1 MKKGIAVLL
10 ALLLLFSLVGCSA
23 KSEMA
28 TSDMAMEVPAEEP
41 AAEEP
46 AAPEVDYSGWDT
58 VIEEEAEAEPAAGET
73 AADTTALTEKII
85 YSASLSAET
94 TEFDAAIAAV
104 ESMIAESGGYIES
117 SNISGDT
124 RYNDD
129 GTTSVVNRYASYT
142 VAVPSEK
149 FEDFLSQSGAIGNV
163 TSLNRSAENITSRYT
178 DTEAR
183 IASLKVQEERLLAM
197 MEGTGDLE
205 SLIALE
211 ERLSEVT
218 YEIESYQRDLNNW
231 DRRVAYSTVSID
243 LWEVSVY
250 TPTVPVT
257 RTFGEK
263 LGDAF
268 SDGWK
273 SFVRGLQGLILV
285 LAELLPNLVLLAVIV
300 LAVVFGIRAIR
311 KRRIA
316 KWAKKTKK
324 PEQKDGE

>member
-10 ALLLLFSLVGCSA
+10 ALLLLLSLVGCGAKTEFSA
-23 KSEMA
+23 
-28 TSDMAMEVPAEEP
+28 SDMAMEVPAEEP
-41 AAEEP
+41 AAPEPDYNGWDAVTEESAAEEP
-46 AAPEVDYSGWDT
+46 AAG
-58 VIEEEAEAEPAAGET
+58 AEPDA
-73 AADTTALTEKII
+73 AADPDAATVAEKII

-94 TEFDAAIAAV
+94 TAFDTAIASI
-104 ESMIAESGGYIES
+104 ESMVAASGGYIQS
-117 SNISGDT
+117 SNVSGDT

-149 FEDFLSQSGAIGNV
+149 FEDFLNQTGTIGNV
-163 TSLNRSAENITSRYT
+163 TNLSRSAENITSRYT

-197 MEGTGDLE
+197 MEESGDLE

-211 ERLSEVT
+211 QRLSEVT
-218 YEIESYQRDLNNW
+218 YEIESYQRELNNW
-231 DRRVAYSTVSID
+231 DRRLAYSTVSID

-268 SDGWK
+268 SDGWRG
-273 SFVRGLQGLILV
+273 FTRGLQNLV
-285 LAELLPNLVLLAVIV
+285 LLLAELLPNLVLLAVIV
-300 LAVVFGIRAIR
+300 LAVVFIVRTIR
-311 KRRIA
+311 KRRAA
-316 KWAKKTKK
+316 KRAKPAK

>member
-10 ALLLLFSLVGCSA
+10 ALLLLLSLVGCGA
-23 KSEMA
+23 KGEFS
-28 TSDMAMEVPAEEP
+28 TSDMAMEMPAEEP
-41 AAEEP
+41 AAP
-46 AAPEVDYSGWDT
+46 MPDYNGWD
-58 VIEEEAEAEPAAGET
+58 VITEEEAEAEPAGET
-73 AADTTALTEKII
+73 EADIAVQTEKII

-94 TEFDAAIAAV
+94 TEFDAAIAAI
-104 ESMIAESGGYIES
+104 ESMIAESGGYIQS
-117 SNISGDT
+117 SNVSGDT

-183 IASLKVQEERLLAM
+183 IESLKVQEERLLAM
-197 MEGTGDLE
+197 MEESGDLE

-218 YEIESYQRDLNNW
+218 YEVESYQRDLNNW
-231 DRRVAYSTVSID
+231 DRWVAYSTVSID

-273 SFVRGLQGLILV
+273 SFTRGVQGLILV

-300 LAVVFGIRAIR
+300 LAVVFGVRVVR
-311 KRRIA
+311 KRRAA
-316 KWAKKTKK
+316 KRAKTAK

>member
-1 MKKGIAVLL
+1 MKKGIAALL

-41 AAEEP
+41 AAPEP
-46 AAPEVDYSGWDT
+46 DYNGWDT
-58 VIEEEAEAEPAAGET
+58 VTEESAAEEPVAAAGAELEAEPDAA
-73 AADTTALTEKII
+73 AMAEKII
-85 YSASLSAET
+85 YSANVSAET
-94 TEFDAAIAAV
+94 TEFDAAIAAI
-104 ESMIAESGGYIES
+104 ESMIAEAGGYIQS
-117 SNISGDT
+117 SNVSGDT

-142 VAVPSEK
+142 VAVPSGK
-149 FEDFLSQSGAIGNV
+149 FEDFLSKSGTIGNV
-163 TSLNRSAENITSRYT
+163 TSLSRSADNITSRYT

-211 ERLSEVT
+211 QRLSEVT

-231 DRRVAYSTVSID
+231 DRQVAYSTVSID
-243 LWEVSVY
+243 LREVSVY

-273 SFVRGLQGLILV
+273 SFVRGLQGLILA

-300 LAVVFGIRAIR
+300 LAAVFVVRAFR
-311 KRRIA
+311 KRRAA
-316 KWAKKTKK
+316 KWAKKAKK
-324 PEQKDGE
+324 PEQQDGE

>member
-58 VIEEEAEAEPAAGET
+58 VTEEEAEAEPAAGET

-94 TEFDAAIAAV
+94 TEFDAAIAAFK
-104 ESMIAESGGYIES
+104 SMIAESGGYIES

-311 KRRIA
+311 KRRAA
-316 KWAKKTKK
+316 KWAKKAKK
-324 PEQKDGE
+324 PEQKDGQ

>member
-10 ALLLLFSLVGCSA
+10 ALLLLLSLVGCGA
-23 KSEMA
+23 KSEFS

-41 AAEEP
+41 AAP
-46 AAPEVDYSGWDT
+46 MPDYEGWD
-58 VIEEEAEAEPAAGET
+58 VITEEEAEPAEAESGTAAEPDDATVA
-73 AADTTALTEKII
+73 EKII

-94 TEFDAAIAAV
+94 TAFDTAIASI
-104 ESMIAESGGYIES
+104 ESMVTESGGYIQS
-117 SNISGDT
+117 SNVSGDT

-149 FEDFLSQSGAIGNV
+149 FEDFLNQTGTIGNV
-163 TSLNRSAENITSRYT
+163 TNLSRSAENITSRYT

-183 IASLKVQEERLLAM
+183 ISSLKVQEERLLAM
-197 MEGTGDLE
+197 MEESGDLE

-211 ERLSEVT
+211 QRLSEVT
-218 YEIESYQRDLNNW
+218 YEIESYQRELNDW

-268 SDGWK
+268 SDGWRG
-273 SFVRGLQGLILV
+273 FVRGLQNLV
-285 LAELLPNLVLLAVIV
+285 LLLAELLPNLVLLSVIV
-300 LAVVFGIRAIR
+300 LAVVFGIRTIR
-311 KRRIA
+311 KRRAA
-316 KWAKKTKK
+316 KRAKKATK
-324 PEQKDGE
+324 PDQKDGE

>member
-1 MKKGIAVLL
+1 MKKGIAALL
-10 ALLLLFSLVGCSA
+10 ALLLLFSLVSCSA
-23 KSEMA
+23 KYASTA
-28 TSDMAMEVPAEEP
+28 GDMAMEVPAEEP

-46 AAPEVDYSGWDT
+46 AAPEVDYNGWDT
-58 VIEEEAEAEPAAGET
+58 VTEEETAAEPAAGET

-94 TEFDAAIAAV
+94 TEFDAAIAAI
-104 ESMIAESGGYIES
+104 ESMIAESGGYIQS

-149 FEDFLSQSGAIGNV
+149 FEDFLSKSGNIGNV

-197 MEGTGDLE
+197 MEESGDLE

-211 ERLSEVT
+211 QRLSEVT

-231 DRRVAYSTVSID
+231 DRRVAFSTVSID

-263 LGDAF
+263 LSDAF

-273 SFVRGLQGLILV
+273 SFVRGVQNLVLV

-300 LAVVFGIRAIR
+300 LAVIFIVRAIR
-311 KRRIA
+311 KRRTA
-316 KWAKKTKK
+316 KRTKAAKT
-324 PEQKDGE
+324 EQKDGE

>member
-10 ALLLLFSLVGCSA
+10 ALLLLLSLVGCGA
-23 KSEMA
+23 KGELS

-41 AAEEP
+41 AAP
-46 AAPEVDYSGWDT
+46 MPDYEGWD
-58 VIEEEAEAEPAAGET
+58 VITEEEAEAEPAEAESGT
-73 AADTTALTEKII
+73 AAEPDDATVAEKII

-94 TEFDAAIAAV
+94 TAFDTAIASI
-104 ESMIAESGGYIES
+104 ESMVTESGGYIQS
-117 SNISGDT
+117 SNVSGDT

-149 FEDFLSQSGAIGNV
+149 FEDFLNQTGTIGNV
-163 TSLNRSAENITSRYT
+163 TNLNRSAENITSRYT

-183 IASLKVQEERLLAM
+183 IESLKVQEERLLAM
-197 MEGTGDLE
+197 MEESGDLE

-211 ERLSEVT
+211 QRLSEVT

-268 SDGWK
+268 SDGWRG
-273 SFVRGLQGLILV
+273 FVRGLQNLV
-285 LAELLPNLVLLAVIV
+285 LLLAELLPNLVLLAVIV
-300 LAVVFGIRAIR
+300 LAVVFSVRTFR
-311 KRRIA
+311 KRRA
-316 KWAKKTKK
+316 ATRAKKATK
-324 PEQKDGE
+324 PDQKDGE

>member
-10 ALLLLFSLVGCSA
+10 ALLLLLSLVGCGA
-23 KSEMA
+23 KGELS

-41 AAEEP
+41 AAP
-46 AAPEVDYSGWDT
+46 MPDYEGWD
-58 VIEEEAEAEPAAGET
+58 VITEEEAEPAEAESGTAAEPDDATVA
-73 AADTTALTEKII
+73 EKII

-94 TEFDAAIAAV
+94 TAFDTAIASI
-104 ESMIAESGGYIES
+104 ESMVTESGGYIQS
-117 SNISGDT
+117 SNVSGDT

-149 FEDFLSQSGAIGNV
+149 FEDFLNQTGTIGNV
-163 TSLNRSAENITSRYT
+163 TNLNRSAENITSRYT

-183 IASLKVQEERLLAM
+183 IESLKVQEERLLAM
-197 MEGTGDLE
+197 MEESGDLE

-211 ERLSEVT
+211 QRLSEVT
-218 YEIESYQRDLNNW
+218 YEIESYQRELNDW

-268 SDGWK
+268 SDGWRG
-273 SFVRGLQGLILV
+273 FVRGLQNLV
-285 LAELLPNLVLLAVIV
+285 LLLAELLPNLVLLSVIV
-300 LAVVFGIRAIR
+300 LAVVFGIRTIR
-311 KRRIA
+311 KRRAA
-316 KWAKKTKK
+316 KRAKKATK
-324 PEQKDGE
+324 PDQKDGE

>member
-10 ALLLLFSLVGCSA
+10 ALLLLLSLVGCGA
-23 KSEMA
+23 KGEMA
-28 TSDMAMEVPAEEP
+28 ASDMAMEVPAEEP
-41 AAEEP
+41 AM
-46 AAPEVDYSGWDT
+46 PETEYGGWDAVT
-58 VIEEEAEAEPAAGET
+58 EEAVESPEAESGGGAEPDAT
-73 AADTTALTEKII
+73 LTEKII

-94 TEFDAAIAAV
+94 TEFDAAIAAI
-104 ESMIAESGGYIES
+104 ESMIAESGGYIQS
-117 SNISGDT
+117 SNVSGDT

-149 FEDFLSQSGAIGNV
+149 FEDFLSQSGTIGNV

-197 MEGTGDLE
+197 MEESGDLE

-273 SFVRGLQGLILV
+273 SFTRGVQGLILV

-300 LAVVFGIRAIR
+300 LAVVFGVRVVR
-311 KRRIA
+311 KRRAA
-316 KWAKKTKK
+316 KRAKTTK
-324 PEQKDGE
+324 PEEKDGE

>member
-10 ALLLLFSLVGCSA
+10 ALLLLLSLVGCGA
-23 KSEMA
+23 KYASTA
-28 TSDMAMEVPAEEP
+28 GDMAMEVPAEEP
-41 AAEEP
+41 AAPEP
-46 AAPEVDYSGWDT
+46 DYNGWDAVT
-58 VIEEEAEAEPAAGET
+58 EEAVESPEAESGGGAEPDAA
-73 AADTTALTEKII
+73 AMAEKII
-85 YSASLSAET
+85 YSANLSAET
-94 TEFDAAIAAV
+94 TEFDAAVAAI
-104 ESMIAESGGYIES
+104 ESMIAESGGYIQS
-117 SNISGDT
+117 SNVSGDT

-178 DTEAR
+178 DTETR

-273 SFVRGLQGLILV
+273 SFTRGVQSLILV

-300 LAVVFGIRAIR
+300 LAVVFGVRVVR
-311 KRRIA
+311 KRRAA
-316 KWAKKTKK
+316 KRAKTAK